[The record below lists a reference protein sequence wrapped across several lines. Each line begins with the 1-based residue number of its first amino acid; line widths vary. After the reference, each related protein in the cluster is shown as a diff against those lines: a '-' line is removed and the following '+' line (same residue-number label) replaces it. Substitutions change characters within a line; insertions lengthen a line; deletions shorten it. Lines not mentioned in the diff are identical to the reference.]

1 MPSALL
7 WMSLMDLNNLPLMKD
22 LNLMNGMMKLKI
34 CSPPELVNSN
44 PSRTPTKVS
53 TMLLSLTENSLKLKS
68 LILKTILTGSL
79 TDSLKS
85 PLTSKNYT
93 MKDVMPPLS
102 SSPDAEKSWNL
113 SPPSICSEENSP
125 PGKPLEC
132 LFLSL
137 KSKR

>member
-7 WMSLMDLNNLPLMKD
+7 WMSLMVLNNLPLMKE
-22 LNLMNGMMKLKI
+22 LNLMNGTMPLKKN
-34 CSPPELVNSN
+34 SPLELVNSN
-44 PSRTPTKVS
+44 PSKTPSKVS
-53 TMLLSLTENSLKLKS
+53 TMLLLPTENSLKLKS
-68 LILKTILTGSL
+68 LTPKTILTGSL
-79 TDSLKS
+79 TDSLKL
-85 PLTSKNYT
+85 PLWFKNYT

-113 SPPSICSEENSP
+113 SKPLICSEENSK

>member
-7 WMSLMDLNNLPLMKD
+7 WMSLMVLNNLPLMKE
-22 LNLMNGMMKLKI
+22 LNLMNGTMPLKMN
-34 CSPPELVNSN
+34 SLPELVNSN
-44 PSRTPTKVS
+44 PSKTLTKPS
-53 TMLLSLTENSLKLKS
+53 TMLLSLTENLLKLKS
-68 LILKTILTGSL
+68 LIPKTILTGSL

-85 PLTSKNYT
+85 PLWFKNYT

-102 SSPDAEKSWNL
+102 SSLDAEKSWNL
-113 SPPSICSEENSP
+113 SPPSICSEVNSP

-132 LFLSL
+132 LLTSL